1 MVLVNTGD
9 SPTSFRISLSGI
21 PEWINLHTEMDFVEL
36 QRGESSDPISI
47 VCQVKEDTLHNLTS
61 RIAITLSIGDWSRER
76 FLLRSNLVLFSWS
89 LGGFEED
96 IDSGNLTGSWTVTNT
111 GNSIDGL
118 IASIDS
124 SVVTGFGIDVL
135 VPNSEIIIFKSDR
148 ALEVYPV
155 NPGQSI
161 EILGWMEVPKTA
173 PTDTIV
179 NLSVEMR
186 SAMDPGI
193 LIIEA
198 VSINISGEAPSVN
211 SPEKGVSESQ

>member
-1 MVLVNTGD
+1 M
-9 SPTSFRISLSGI
+9 
-21 PEWINLHTEMDFVEL
+21 
-36 QRGESSDPISI
+36 
-47 VCQVKEDTLHNLTS
+47 
-61 RIAITLSIGDWSRER
+61 
-76 FLLRSNLVLFSWS
+76 
-89 LGGFEED
+89 
-96 IDSGNLTGSWTVTNT
+96 
-111 GNSIDGL
+111 
-118 IASIDS
+118 
-124 SVVTGFGIDVL
+124 
-135 VPNSEIIIFKSDR
+135 
-148 ALEVYPV
+148 YPV